1 MPIDKEFDEKRER
14 IAIRKLLVENFPRE
28 RGSLLPALHFIQ
40 DEFGYLPAWALEVLG
55 WHLGVPSSEV
65 YGSSTS
71 YAELNFEVNNEADI
85 EVCEGVSCS
94 VLGSN
99 GLIKFLDSLEEK
111 ARNTLSYKGVNCAF
125 ICSVGPVVK
134 IKGKWIGKMNIGELG
149 RLIE

>member
-71 YAELNFEVNNEADI
+71 YAELNFEVNKEADI

-111 ARNTLSYKGVNCAF
+111 ARNEPSYKGVNCAF

-134 IKGKWIGKMNIGELG
+134 IKGKWIGKMDIGELG

>member
-1 MPIDKEFDEKRER
+1 MLIDKEFDEKKER

-40 DEFGYLPAWALEVLG
+40 DKFGYLPAWALEVLG

-71 YAELNFEVNNEADI
+71 YTELDFELNTEADI

-99 GLIKFLDSLEEK
+99 DLIKFIESVGKKDG
-111 ARNTLSYKGVNCAF
+111 RTLSYRAVDCAF
-125 ICSVGPVVK
+125 ICSVGPV
-134 IKGKWIGKMNIGELG
+134 IKMNGKWVARIDRGELG
-149 RLIE
+149 KLIE

>member
-71 YAELNFEVNNEADI
+71 YSELNFEVNNEADI
-85 EVCEGVSCS
+85 KVCEGVSCS

>member
-71 YAELNFEVNNEADI
+71 YSELNFEVNNEADI

>member
-1 MPIDKEFDEKRER
+1 MPVDKEFDEKRER

-71 YAELNFEVNNEADI
+71 YAELNFEVSNGADI

-99 GLIKFLDSLEEK
+99 GLIKFLESLEEK
-111 ARNTLSYKGVNCAF
+111 TGNALSYKGVNCAF

-134 IKGKWIGKMNIGELG
+134 IKGKWIGKMDISELG
-149 RLIE
+149 KLIK

>member
-1 MPIDKEFDEKRER
+1 MPIDKEFDEKKER

-134 IKGKWIGKMNIGELG
+134 SKGKWIGKMNIGELG

>member
-1 MPIDKEFDEKRER
+1 MPVDKEFDEKRER

-71 YAELNFEVNNEADI
+71 YAELNFEVSNGADI

-99 GLIKFLDSLEEK
+99 DFLQPVTSKIL
-111 ARNTLSYKGVNCAF
+111 NLLFTGTHF
-125 ICSVGPVVK
+125 SVIPVASNSRV
-134 IKGKWIGKMNIGELG
+134 IF
-149 RLIE
+149 

>member
-1 MPIDKEFDEKRER
+1 MPVDKEFDEKRER

-40 DEFGYLPAWALEVLG
+40 DEYGYLPAWALEVLG

-71 YAELNFEVNNEADI
+71 YAELNFEVSNEVDI

-94 VLGSN
+94 V
-99 GLIKFLDSLEEK
+99 
-111 ARNTLSYKGVNCAF
+111 
-125 ICSVGPVVK
+125 VV
-134 IKGKWIGKMNIGELG
+134 
-149 RLIE
+149 